1 MLDTEEAALLW
12 PSCDAPSV
20 LVVGVVA
27 RERPLSTLCTLPV
40 KGLRDGLL
48 GILCTQR
55 ETQMSDVRNQ
65 TVLLMLG
72 AAYMQVN
79 EGHPH
84 DNSPFEHA
92 HRW

>member
-1 MLDTEEAALLW
+1 MLDREEAALLW
-12 PSCDAPSV
+12 PSCDALSV

-27 RERPLSTLCTLPV
+27 IERPLSVLCTLPA

-48 GILCTQR
+48 GSPCTQR
-55 ETQMSDVRNQ
+55 EPQMFDVRNQ
-65 TVLLMLG
+65 TILLMLG
-72 AAYMQVN
+72 ASCMQVK

-84 DNSPFEHA
+84 NNVPSEHA